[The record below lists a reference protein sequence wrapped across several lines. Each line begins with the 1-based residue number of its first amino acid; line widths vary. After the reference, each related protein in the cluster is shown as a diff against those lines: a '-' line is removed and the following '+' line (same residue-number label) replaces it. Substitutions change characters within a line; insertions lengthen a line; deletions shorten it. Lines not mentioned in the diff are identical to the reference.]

1 MMLVVDKRPVIMEYR
16 SINPNIFIEDDVD
29 LDTRIELTR
38 RLNRDVYEVVV
49 EELPDIVAN
58 GMAGAKVTIFVKPT
72 KATEVYYERTGKVPE
87 FLFVENILGG

>member
-16 SINPNIFIEDDVD
+16 SINPNVFIEDDVD

-72 KATEVYYERTGKVPE
+72 KATEAYCERTGRVPE